1 MLRFR
6 LYSFIEA
13 AALSPIVL
21 RCAGAP
27 IAIRV
32 SFFFPFVYAEMSIF
46 PSIVCTIA
54 VFMEST
60 SYVFAFRMVFFY
72 LVTKGWIFDI
82 SLRENSTKQSI
93 DREEFGSTRIVVAFP
108 HPAF

>member
-21 RCAGAP
+21 RYAGAP

-32 SFFFPFVYAEMSIF
+32 SFFFPFVYVEMSIF

-54 VFMEST
+54 VLSLYGE
-60 SYVFAFRMVFFY
+60 Y
-72 LVTKGWIFDI
+72 LVRFCLPDGVFLPCGKGLDF
-82 SLRENSTKQSI
+82 LHQRT
-93 DREEFGSTRIVVAFP
+93 
-108 HPAF
+108 

>member
-1 MLRFR
+1 M
-6 LYSFIEA
+6 YSFFEA

-21 RCAGAP
+21 RYAGAL

-32 SFFFPFVYAEMSIF
+32 SFFFPFVCVEMSIF

-54 VFMEST
+54 VFSLYGE
-60 SYVFAFRMVFFY
+60 YVVRFCLPDGVFY

-82 SLRENSTKQSI
+82 SLRENSIKQSI
-93 DREEFGSTRIVVAFP
+93 NREEFGSTRIVVAFP